1 ANSARTM
8 ARAGVQH
15 GAMRYAFNSCE
26 LDVPGRELK
35 RSGQHIPIES
45 QVFRVL
51 VYLIEQRA
59 RVVPKREL
67 LDALWAGAHVT
78 ESALGYSIAALRR
91 ATGDDGKRQSVV
103 RTHHRVGYRFVAEL
117 APAKPGT
124 SEATLASQ
132 PSAPTWSVRSSP
144 QKQHH
149 AAPAPAH
156 LGAPEPPC
164 VHSQSPRRPSRP
176 PPTLSE
182 RPS

>member
-1 ANSARTM
+1 M

-35 RSGQHIPIES
+35 RLGQHVPIEC

-67 LDALWAGAHVT
+67 LDALWSGAHVT

-91 ATGDDGKRQSVV
+91 ATGDDGKRQAVV

-117 APAKPGT
+117 APGMPASPET
-124 SEATLASQ
+124 ALA
-132 PSAPTWSVRSSP
+132 PPL
-144 QKQHH
+144 
-149 AAPAPAH
+149 AAPA
-156 LGAPEPPC
+156 
-164 VHSQSPRRPSRP
+164 SSRDPRCWLAEHDAGLFS
-176 PPTLSE
+176 
-182 RPS
+182 